1 MKSTLFLIVLVL
13 SSALVSVNITNTAYA
28 QDDPSILIKI
38 AKRAQD
44 QIQNQITEKTSQEIK
59 NLFEDGKKEFEALEV
74 SLSNND
80 LASAKEHFLS
90 TMKIFT
96 EVSRQV
102 ASNQPTQ
109 NEIKTSQP
117 TAINPSNELLRMNS
131 YVNNLKNIAQK
142 HNSSIDFS
150 TIDQLFITANIQ
162 IKDRQFNEA
171 TQTIQEIKQAIIEIN
186 TKLRQQASQQEH
198 TRAQSFAQKYLIQLD
213 RLIDHAQTTGQSQ
226 TIIQNLE
233 SARENLTLA
242 KSPSEIINAVRNIML
257 IQQQFE
263 LSENKLL
270 ELRILQLENII
281 INLSKSDKVNP
292 ESLEEFNKTIKN
304 IKVLTSKSEF
314 EAASE
319 LIKSL
324 TILVNQIQNYE

>member
-1 MKSTLFLIVLVL
+1 MKPTLFLIVLAL
-13 SSALVSVNITNTAYA
+13 SSSLVIVNITNTAYA

-38 AKRAQD
+38 AKRAHD
-44 QIQNQITEKTSQEIK
+44 QIQNQITEQTSQEIK

-80 LASAKEHFLS
+80 LPSAKEHFLS

-96 EVSRQV
+96 EVSRQI
-102 ASNQPTQ
+102 ASNQTTQ

-117 TAINPSNELLRMNS
+117 TTINPTNEILRMNS

-150 TIDQLFITANIQ
+150 IIDKLFIQANTQ
-162 IKDRQFNEA
+162 IRDGQFYEA
-171 TQTIQEIKQAIIEIN
+171 TQTIQEIKQTIIEIN
-186 TKLRQQASQQEH
+186 TKLRQQASQQEQ

-226 TIIQNLE
+226 NIIQNLE
-233 SARENLTLA
+233 SARENLILA

-281 INLSKSDKVNP
+281 INLSKSDKVSS
-292 ESLEEFNKTIKN
+292 ESLEEFNKTIEN